1 LQLGPKEHPKPF
13 YNFYYY
19 FFKLMH
25 QFFQLLM
32 SLITFSY
39 RKTLQRIPYTCG
51 YQPTPQWIT
60 ATLGRSL
67 EEEEK
72 VEESTLMM

>member
-1 LQLGPKEHPKPF
+1 
-13 YNFYYY
+13 
-19 FFKLMH
+19 
-25 QFFQLLM
+25 M

-39 RKTLQRIPYTCG
+39 RKTLQLIPYTCG

-67 EEEEK
+67 EEEEQ
-72 VEESTLMM
+72 VEESTLMV